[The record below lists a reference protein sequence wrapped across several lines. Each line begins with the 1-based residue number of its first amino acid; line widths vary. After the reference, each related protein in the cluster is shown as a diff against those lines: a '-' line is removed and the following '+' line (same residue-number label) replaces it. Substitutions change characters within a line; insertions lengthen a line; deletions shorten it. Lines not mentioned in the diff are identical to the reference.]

1 MPKVLLSFSDESW
14 ANAGVAEPVE
24 CKLIIYHKHHISVI
38 MSWMYVWI
46 CFTGVP
52 FFLDKIYL
60 K

>member
-24 CKLIIYHKHHISVI
+24 CKLIIYHKHRISVI

-46 CFTGVP
+46 C
-52 FFLDKIYL
+52 LREYL
-60 K
+60 FSLIKYI